1 MLRYLFI
8 TGIVLLSTL
17 FNSLCQ
23 ESIAFDND
31 VLKIIHQRKS
41 VRSYTGE
48 QVDSLH
54 LIQLVKAGMAAPS
67 AMNRQP
73 WFFVI
78 IEDKEILNDLGESI
92 MFGKM
97 LKEASAAIVVCGNM
111 RNVYS
116 LLPDYWIQDCSAATQ
131 NILLAAEA
139 TGLGAVWIGLYPQ
152 KTRSRKVR
160 KTLDLP
166 RHIVPLNI
174 ISIGYPTGVDRPK
187 DKWDENKIKWNR

>member
-1 MLRYLFI
+1 MLRCISLTIISMLFI
-8 TGIVLLSTL
+8 TEFSVGQN
-17 FNSLCQ
+17 FDF
-23 ESIAFDND
+23 ESNE

-41 VRSYTGE
+41 VRNYTGE
-48 QVDSLH
+48 PVDSTH
-54 LIQLVKAGMAAPS
+54 LIHLVRAGMAAPS

-78 IEDKEILNDLGESI
+78 IDDKEIMTELGESI

-111 RNVYS
+111 RDVYS

-139 TGLGAVWIGLYPQ
+139 TGLGAVWIGLYPA

-160 KTLDLP
+160 KALDLP
-166 RHIVPLNI
+166 RHIVPLSI
-174 ISIGYPTGVDRPK
+174 VSIGYPDGTERPK